1 MGKLFSGSALLA
13 VCGLAAPFFVMAPVP
28 ALAQVD
34 GPALTEC
41 LVANTTDEHIGTMKR
56 LLVAALMDDTATL
69 KSELTTFGMIIV
81 NMAMSQCGVAADQL
95 QDPAVN
101 EAVGGYGQRLGEKIM
116 TDAFAKIGQ

>member
-1 MGKLFSGSALLA
+1 MGKAFSGSAFLA
-13 VCGLAAPFFVMAPVP
+13 ACGVAAPFFLMAPAP
-28 ALAQVD
+28 AQAQVD

-56 LLVAALMDDTATL
+56 LLVAALQDDTATL
-69 KSELTTFGMIIV
+69 KSELTSFGMIIV

>member
-1 MGKLFSGSALLA
+1 MGRLFSGSAFLA
-13 VCGLAAPFFVMAPVP
+13 VCGIAAPFFLIAPAP

-56 LLVAALMDDTATL
+56 LLVAALQDDTATL
-69 KSELTTFGMIIV
+69 KSELTSFGLIIV

-101 EAVGGYGQRLGEKIM
+101 EAVGAYGQKLGEKIM